1 MRKALPAGRR
11 RASGLGHSALTPLK
25 DHSYDAG
32 MESIRGSPQSDD
44 STAASAILPLRWLTS
59 WVDEETLRACQAPQT
74 TVSVRDGAF
83 IISGSEVIIKRSWF
97 LEPYWRNAR
106 ATAARGVVDDREQGL
121 IRLRAERRRPDRN
134 HVPILIARLKTP
146 RSRPA

>member
-1 MRKALPAGRR
+1 
-11 RASGLGHSALTPLK
+11 
-25 DHSYDAG
+25 
-32 MESIRGSPQSDD
+32 MESIRGSPQSDGD
-44 STAASAILPLRWLTS
+44 MPASAVLPHRWLTS

-74 TVSVRDGAF
+74 SVSSRDGAF

-106 ATAARGVVDDREQGL
+106 ATAARGIVDDREQGV

-134 HVPILIARLKTP
+134 HVPILIARLRTP